1 MLTDEGESGG
11 SAEPPLFVFFALLQS
26 LICFFMQ
33 RLYKNEQN
41 TEKQGFKHL
50 TLKIK
55 YGKIV

>member
-1 MLTDEGESGG
+1 MRVKAAAQQSRR
-11 SAEPPLFVFFALLQS
+11 LFVFFALLQS